1 MARAFPRPPPTHTN
15 CKLAAAQLDHRP
27 LPESLGITLM
37 RVTTFS
43 QDLILAFLRGL
54 VEHDAGL
61 EVNSDVVT
69 ALLRACVNGHGC
81 CMGRL
86 SSSRDV
92 CGKQKS
98 LIEALGFVIMPC
110 HAFLGT
116 SISPTTVSFRVGRS
130 RRNQTHCMLLPGV
143 AGTAEADNLVVIASC
158 SRKTLIANGLTFVD
172 GQGVRVTNKSSFE
185 ATNVIAKHETPRAAF
200 AAHVRLAREAQSILQ
215 ALNTEL
221 NFDLTGLSWEHAIA
235 ITGTTGNP
243 PGARA

>member
-1 MARAFPRPPPTHTN
+1 
-15 CKLAAAQLDHRP
+15 
-27 LPESLGITLM
+27 M